1 MVEKRAIIL
10 QWQLYIITDR
20 ELGRNRSHQEI
31 ARQAIAAGA
40 AVIQLR
46 DKTASG
52 QELFETARELRKLT
66 RDTHTSLIIND
77 RIDIALAVDAD
88 GVHVGQEDIP
98 AAVARKL
105 IGNRRILGVSAG
117 TVQEAI
123 EAEQQGADYLGAGPV
138 FEARSTKVDAGEARG
153 TDLVR
158 EIRKHS
164 KIPVI
169 AIGGIKPD
177 NLTQVFQAG
186 ASGAAVISAIVTAD
200 NIENET
206 RKFLEVIKSIREA

>member
-1 MVEKRAIIL
+1 MMEKQAIIQ

-20 ELGRNRSHQEI
+20 ELSRNRSHQDI

-40 AVIQLR
+40 AIIQLR
-46 DKTASG
+46 DKSASG
-52 QELFETARELRKLT
+52 KEFFETARELRKLT

-123 EAEQQGADYLGAGPV
+123 EVEQQGADYLGAGPV
-138 FEARSTKVDAGEARG
+138 FEARSTKADAGEARG
-153 TDLVR
+153 TDLIR
-158 EIRKHS
+158 EIRERCT
-164 KIPVI
+164 IPVI
-169 AIGGIKPD
+169 AIGGIKRE
-177 NLTQVFQAG
+177 NLMEVFQAG

-200 NIENET
+200 DIEIET
-206 RKFLEVIKSIREA
+206 RKFLDVINSIREA

>member
-1 MVEKRAIIL
+1 MGKKQII
-10 QWQLYIITDR
+10 QTWQLYVITDR
-20 ELGRNRSHQEI
+20 ELSTNRSHQDI

-46 DKTASG
+46 DKIASG
-52 QELFETARELRKLT
+52 QELFKTARDLRKLT
-66 RDTHTSLIIND
+66 RDTHTALIIND

-138 FEARSTKVDAGEARG
+138 FEARSTKADAGEARG
-153 TDLVR
+153 TNLIR
-158 EIRKHS
+158 EIREHS
-164 KIPVI
+164 TIPVI
-169 AIGGIKPD
+169 AIGGIKLE
-177 NLTQVFQAG
+177 NLQEVFQAG
-186 ASGAAVISAIVTAD
+186 ATGAAVISAIVTAD
-200 NIENET
+200 DIENET
-206 RKFLEVIKSIREA
+206 RKFLDTIKSIRDAL

>member
-1 MVEKRAIIL
+1 MGKKQII
-10 QWQLYIITDR
+10 QTWQLYVITDR
-20 ELGRNRSHQEI
+20 ELSTNRSHQDI

-52 QELFETARELRKLT
+52 QELFKTARELRKLT
-66 RDTHTSLIIND
+66 RDTHTALIIND

-138 FEARSTKVDAGEARG
+138 FEARSTKADAGEARG
-153 TDLVR
+153 TNLIR
-158 EIRKHS
+158 EIREHCT
-164 KIPVI
+164 IPVI
-169 AIGGIKPD
+169 AIGGIKIE
-177 NLTQVFQAG
+177 NLMEVFQAG

-200 NIENET
+200 DIETVT
-206 RKFLEVIKSIREA
+206 RKFLDVINTTRET